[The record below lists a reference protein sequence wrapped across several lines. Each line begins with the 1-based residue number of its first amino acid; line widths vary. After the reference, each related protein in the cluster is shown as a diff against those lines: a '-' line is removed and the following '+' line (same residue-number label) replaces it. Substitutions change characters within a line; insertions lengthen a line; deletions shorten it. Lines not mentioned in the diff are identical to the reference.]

1 MRQFEKF
8 QVSDLDSYFEEAY
21 VGRTQSCFSRGNSTA
36 WSAAW
41 VASKANNEHC
51 YKGMGQN

>member
-21 VGRTQSCFSRGNSTA
+21 VGRTQSCFSAGNSTEYT
-36 WSAAW
+36 
-41 VASKANNEHC
+41 KLHLLE
-51 YKGMGQN
+51 

>member
-21 VGRTQSCFSRGNSTA
+21 VGRTQSCFSRMEIPVGTLLDLLVCS
-36 WSAAW
+36 
-41 VASKANNEHC
+41 E
-51 YKGMGQN
+51 